1 MLAGGE
7 VSTAEIDSPALGG
20 QCDITAL
27 DLAAT
32 EIDIV
37 RVEIL
42 RRTTDIFPLSN

>member
-7 VSTAEIDSPALGG
+7 VSASEIDSPALGG

-27 DLAAT
+27 SLAAT
-32 EIDIV
+32 EIDTV